1 MDAIPILFFFSI
13 GLVAAMALTEFE
25 RARAGLAVFAQFGH
39 HQIAGLLRRKYNFE
53 IYVSELF
60 AKYRL
65 EHIARRADA
74 DPGKQARRE
83 ARKAERDAAREIER
97 MARENERLKKEA
109 ERIARDAE
117 REAALEAKRV
127 AREREQAERDAERT
141 EREAAAE
148 AERVAREQE
157 LAERK
162 AAAEAERIARE
173 NEKAQREA
181 ERAAR
186 EAALEAERE
195 VAREAERVAREKE
208 IAERKAAAEAERI
221 TREKELAERKAALEA
236 ERAAREKEIAE
247 RKAAAEAERAARE
260 NERAQRE
267 AERAAREAAL
277 EAERK
282 AAAEAERIAR
292 ENERVQREAERAA
305 REAALEAERKAA
317 AEAERVAREREFAER
332 RAALEAERMVREKEL
347 AERKAAA
354 EAERIARENE
364 RAQREAERAA
374 RESTAGTVER
384 MPLRRDGFVVRENS
398 SPEETNIARQ
408 NVTRLVPAQKPVS
421 EIVAPAARQA
431 EPDPA
436 SSSPEPVSRWRWL
449 TSSRKPAPQAAESG
463 PSNGAESIG
472 GLSGRFA
479 DVPRFENENAWPHME
494 REAAND
500 GTQSHVIVFLRTTA
514 EADATMLAV
523 NTACSLAGPQRSVCL
538 IDLDLKSGGIARLMG
553 LTPQSGLQELV
564 QDPHRLD
571 RVGVESMLV
580 RHNTG
585 VHVLTAPRMST
596 SLNGLKPSAAAEL
609 IRAASSR
616 FTYVVVDMP
625 MAMTPWTDAVLKAAK
640 LVYLVTPLTDQ
651 AAHRT
656 AKLLHLMEQQDLDQ
670 LPVKIVAASCG
681 NGGGGAVTTK
691 QFANTIGREVDH
703 TLPDDSEL
711 VLRSRRLGV
720 PAAELSPNG
729 ELPQAIAKMLAE
741 DLNEAPVGGAAQ
753 PQFAAMDRP

>member
-162 AAAEAERIARE
+162 VAAEAERIARE

-195 VAREAERVAREKE
+195 AAREAERVAREKE
-208 IAERKAAAEAERI
+208 IAECKAAAEAERI

-260 NERAQRE
+260 NERA
-267 AERAAREAAL
+267 
-277 EAERK
+277 
-282 AAAEAERIAR
+282 
-292 ENERVQREAERAA
+292 QREAERAA